1 MTVGI
6 ARKVSSNLVLIDL
19 TVMGFRGILLIASE
33 NF

>member
-19 TVMGFRGILLIASE
+19 TVRGFRGILLIVK
-33 NF
+33 